1 MPDGVRAEEAVQ
13 RADGRDDQAR
23 ALATLVVPTY
33 NAVAF
38 IAVTIERLRGFLL
51 QHPEWRVLFVCDGC
65 TDATPDVLQEAAFDT
80 AGLDVL
86 VHARN
91 RGKGYAVR
99 SGFAAATTPYAVFTD
114 VDLAYDLEDACRVL
128 ALLQAG
134 ADMVVADRTNPDT
147 QYCMSPR
154 DLPTVYRRHLMSRA
168 YNAWVRRML
177 PITVRD
183 TQAGLKGLSRA
194 AWEQLASVLHVD
206 GFAFDVE
213 LLARAGQAGLRIVE
227 TPVAFRYVDPT
238 TVVMLRHGREMFI
251 EVLRLRRALRR
262 YPVGAQSASSSVPV
276 ADRP

>member
-1 MPDGVRAEEAVQ
+1 VEEDVE
-13 RADGRDDQAR
+13 RADGRDYQAR

-33 NAVAF
+33 NAAAF
-38 IAVTIERLRGFLL
+38 VAVTMERLRGFLSR
-51 QHPEWRVLFVCDGC
+51 HPEWRVLFVCDGC
-65 TDATPDVLQEAAFDT
+65 TDATPDVLQGAARDT

-86 VHARN
+86 VHAKN

-99 SGFAAATTPYAVFTD
+99 SGFAAATTPYLVFTD
-114 VDLAYDLEDACRVL
+114 VDLAYDVEDACRVL

-134 ADMVVADRTNPDT
+134 ADLVAADRTHPDT
-147 QYCMSPR
+147 QYCMSPL
-154 DLPTVYRRHLMSRA
+154 DLPTVYRRHLMSRI

-183 TQAGLKGLSRA
+183 TQAGLKGLSRE
-194 AWEQLASVLHVD
+194 AWERLAPVLRVD

-227 TPVAFRYVDPT
+227 TAVAFRYVDPT
-238 TVVMLRHGREMFI
+238 TVVMLRHGRQMFV

-262 YPVGAQSASSSVPV
+262 YPVAARPGSSSLPV
-276 ADRP
+276 ADRL